1 MNQLKRILGLV
12 WMLLGPLV
20 LLFLIYEAIK
30 KNTLATST
38 SNDLLQWGIIITIFI
53 PIAVGLVLFGYYA
66 WRGAYDEEN

>member
-1 MNQLKRILGLV
+1 MNQMKRFLGLV

-30 KNTLATST
+30 KNTLETST

-53 PIAVGLVLFGYYA
+53 PIAVGLILFGYYA
-66 WRGAYDEEN
+66 WRGAYDGEE